1 MGWMNLDETVEK
13 RVHFLDLFSYNE
25 HRLTVNA
32 KVQVRIN
39 FPLKGKNRNDAENGA
54 ARDRNRTLAEGN

>member
-1 MGWMNLDETVEK
+1 VNPDETVGK
-13 RVHFLDLFSYNE
+13 FVHFLDLFSYNE
-25 HRLTVNA
+25 HRLAVNA

-39 FPLKGKNRNDAENGA
+39 FPLKDKNRNDAENGA